1 MLQHFSGMFIIQSL
15 TSTLLLQ
22 SLLDPYE
29 RKMQRFDSFLNLY
42 ILWVFFV
49 YRFASLQAVYMPLWL
64 LLFFPVYAHELRS

>member
-1 MLQHFSGMFIIQSL
+1 MFQHFLGMFIIQSL

-42 ILWVFFV
+42 ILWEFFV
-49 YRFASLQAVYMPLWL
+49 YWFASWQAVYMPL
-64 LLFFPVYAHELRS
+64 